1 MSRSDNV
8 LQIFEAFSPLD
19 AGVPMVVL
27 GRDNNMHVGKRPFFT
42 KHEEL
47 MKEEY
52 YDEQAPEK
60 KRRLTP
66 KQMQML
72 EQSFKGENKLEPERK
87 TELARRLAMTF
98 AVELGTVEATNSE
111 RFGAFCSECE
121 VG

>member
-1 MSRSDNV
+1 MFRSDNV

-19 AGVPMVVL
+19 AGVPMAVL
-27 GRDNNMHVGKRPFFT
+27 GRDNNIHVDKRPFFT

-60 KRRLTP
+60 KRRLTL

-72 EQSFKGENKLEPERK
+72 EKSSRGK
-87 TELARRLAMTF
+87 T
-98 AVELGTVEATNSE
+98 S
-111 RFGAFCSECE
+111 
-121 VG
+121 